1 MRSHVVVEK
10 AVLIARDAD
19 ERELLI
25 ELLADIGLETVVE
38 TAIPSVVTDP
48 AVVLTDLGARYD
60 PRKGRAAVRRLRER
74 WPQAPVILLTS
85 HRAATDESDQEP
97 GPDQVAETRDLVGR
111 ARAAMAGL
119 SDGQRAALELA
130 YFGGKT
136 SVEVAELEGI
146 PLGTAKTR
154 IRSALLK
161 LRQSMEAEHEL

>member
-25 ELLADIGLETVVE
+25 ELLADIGLETVVD
-38 TAIPSVVTDP
+38 TSIPSVVTDP

-85 HRAATDESDQEP
+85 HRAAADESDQLGADALILKP
-97 GPDQVAETRDLVGR
+97 FDVDDLTDVVSSLIARSETR
-111 ARAAMAGL
+111 
-119 SDGQRAALELA
+119 ALGPHL
-130 YFGGKT
+130 
-136 SVEVAELEGI
+136 
-146 PLGTAKTR
+146 
-154 IRSALLK
+154 RS
-161 LRQSMEAEHEL
+161 EA

>member
-1 MRSHVVVEK
+1 MEK

-85 HRAATDESDQEP
+85 HRAAADESDQLGADALILKPFDVDDLTNAVYGLIARSETP
-97 GPDQVAETRDLVGR
+97 ERGPRLR
-111 ARAAMAGL
+111 
-119 SDGQRAALELA
+119 
-130 YFGGKT
+130 
-136 SVEVAELEGI
+136 
-146 PLGTAKTR
+146 LGA
-154 IRSALLK
+154 
-161 LRQSMEAEHEL
+161 